1 MAQREDG
8 MMKDSNQSDGNVL
21 NQMLK
26 KYQSSRYYHSMF
38 RKIIKDVKKIDLG
51 SWAPSSKLFND
62 TSIHQFPAAEQSPSN
77 SIFSVS

>member
-21 NQMLK
+21 DQMMK

-38 RKIIKDVKKIDLG
+38 RKIIKDVRKVDLE
-51 SWAPSSKLFND
+51 SLAPSSYLFND
-62 TSIHQFPAAEQSPSN
+62 TSINQFPATEQS
-77 SIFSVS
+77 

>member
-21 NQMLK
+21 DQMMK

-38 RKIIKDVKKIDLG
+38 RKIIKDVKKIDLE
-51 SWAPSSKLFND
+51 SCAHSSNLFND
-62 TSIHQFPAAEQSPSN
+62 ISINQFPVTDQS
-77 SIFSVS
+77 